1 MDGEIIDGVSQCDE
15 SLITGENLPVEKAVG
30 DMVTGGAINGD
41 GLLRIRATTV
51 GASSALARIISLI
64 QNAQATKPP
73 VQRLVDRVAAIF
85 VPVVVYC

>member
-15 SLITGENLPVEKAVG
+15 SLITGESLPVKKVVG
-30 DMVTGGAINGD
+30 EMVIGGTINGD
-41 GLLRIRATTV
+41 GLLSVRATTV
-51 GASSALARIISLI
+51 GASSAIACIISLI
-64 QNAQATKPP
+64 HNAQATKPP